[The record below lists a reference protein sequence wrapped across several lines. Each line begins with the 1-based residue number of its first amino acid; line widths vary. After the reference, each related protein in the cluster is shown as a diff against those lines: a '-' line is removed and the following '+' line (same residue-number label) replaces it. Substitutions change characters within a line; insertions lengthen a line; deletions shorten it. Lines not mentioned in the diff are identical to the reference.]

1 VRTTPARFEEAID
14 VGSGDRP
21 WLARRDASHEAA
33 FLPILSES
41 EILKAYRRLE
51 RTKLV
56 ILIVVEFF
64 LAVFLML
71 LVARTF
77 GEVLQRVK
85 QPTLVGELLAGL
97 LIGPSILNIIQPS
110 PDLTLVANVSL
121 FFIMFLT
128 GLRLH
133 TKDIVEAGRRAMV
146 VSMLAFVIPFA
157 AGASVASLFGLAQI
171 PSLVVGLT
179 LAITAVPVN
188 SIILMEF
195 GMLRTKLGATV
206 ITAGVINDILSLVVL
221 GIILQLPE
229 GGVSAF
235 SYTVV
240 ASSIAKVAL
249 FVGGILFVDRL
260 LRRHPE
266 WAPRQLARLGPRLA
280 TKESSFGVMLTFSIG
295 VSLLAEWAGL
305 HFIIGTFCAG
315 LLLNELMGDD
325 LLRRDTNVLSGI
337 TFGFF
342 APLLFAF
349 IGIEFN
355 AEALTGVLELA
366 GVLLAVAIAGK
377 LLGGYMGA
385 RLAGFSSTESGLIAS
400 LVNSRGFVELVIAT
414 IAYQSG
420 LISSALFSVVVGI
433 GVITT
438 ILSPITSRFLLS
450 RQVKRQEATAVT
462 SERELAITP
471 PVA

>member
-1 VRTTPARFEEAID
+1 
-14 VGSGDRP
+14 
-21 WLARRDASHEAA
+21 
-33 FLPILSES
+33 
-41 EILKAYRRLE
+41 
-51 RTKLV
+51 
-56 ILIVVEFF
+56 VEFF

-71 LVARTF
+71 LVARVF

-85 QPTLVGELLAGL
+85 QPTLVGELLAGV
-97 LIGPSILNIIQPS
+97 LIGPSILNLIQPS
-110 PDLTLVANVSL
+110 ADLSLVANVSL

-146 VSMLAFVIPFA
+146 VSILAFVIPFA

-195 GMLRTKLGATV
+195 GMLRTRLGATV

-221 GIILQLPE
+221 GVILQLPA
-229 GGVSAF
+229 GGISAVSYLA
-235 SYTVV
+235 VG
-240 ASSIAKVAL
+240 SSVAKVVV

-266 WAPRQLARLGPRLA
+266 WSQRQLARLGPKLA
-280 TKESSFGVMLTFSIG
+280 TKESSFGMMLTFSIG

-305 HFIIGTFCAG
+305 HFIIGTFFAG

-325 LLRRDTNVLSGI
+325 RLGRDTNVLSGI

-355 AEALTGVLELA
+355 AEALTGVLALA

-377 LLGGYMGA
+377 LLGGYAGA
-385 RLAGFSSTESGLIAS
+385 RLAGFSSWESGLIAS
-400 LVNSRGFVELVIAT
+400 LVNSRGFVELVIAAV
-414 IAYQSG
+414 AYQAG
-420 LISSALFSVVVGI
+420 LISAALFSVVVGI
-433 GVITT
+433 GVLTT
-438 ILSPITSRFLLS
+438 IMSPITSRYLLG
-450 RQVKRQEATAVT
+450 RGLKHNERQERAQEAKEPVI
-462 SERELAITP
+462 AP
-471 PVA
+471 PAA